1 MKKENVIIAE
11 QSYQQ
16 FKKDMCKTDDYFTL
30 EEWKKLVEKINTF
43 LTLQFEIK

>member
-1 MKKENVIIAE
+1 MEKENVVIDE

-30 EEWKKLVEKINTF
+30 EEFEKLSHFYHISLE
-43 LTLQFEIK
+43 